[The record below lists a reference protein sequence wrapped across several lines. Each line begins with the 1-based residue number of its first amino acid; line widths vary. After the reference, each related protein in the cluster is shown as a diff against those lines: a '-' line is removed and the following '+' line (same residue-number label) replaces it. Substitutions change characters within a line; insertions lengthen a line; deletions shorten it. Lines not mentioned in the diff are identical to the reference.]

1 MTTSPIVASSMW
13 KVWGLEASVVVTK
26 PEVIQSARSIIDE
39 RLREI
44 DLACSRFRNDSEI
57 RAIENA
63 GGMPV
68 DVSSTLARLIRT
80 ALDGAERTD
89 GAVDPTIGTA
99 VVALGYDRDF
109 ALIEGRDV
117 PIKTSFV
124 STPQWTSVRLDGQ
137 TVTVPSGVQL
147 DLGATAKA
155 LAADECAH
163 AVSMSLDCGVLVCL
177 GGDIATAGPAP
188 DGGWIVL
195 VQDGHDAPADT
206 VAIPGGTSRFRRC
219 TEPPEHRATGATGGS
234 CRCGPPTE
242 RMADGRCGQHRQK
255 ATLVVDEALWAL
267 GRGTGITALVFLT
280 VSMILGIVT
289 RSGRALP
296 GLPRFGVQNVHRAA
310 ALIGVILVVV
320 HMLALLADPY
330 AQLKLVDFAFPFLGN
345 YRAFWLGLGT
355 LAFDVLFA
363 VSLTG
368 LLRNRIGNSTFR
380 LVHWSAYALWP
391 IAFAHGLGNGT
402 DSGHTWFLAIAI
414 GSAVA
419 VTGAVLWRI
428 RTDFVEFSTLRLRE
442 GT

>member
-13 KVWGLEASVVVTK
+13 RVWGLEASVVVTK

-117 PIKTSFV
+117 AIKTSFV

-206 VAIPGGTSRFRRC
+206 VAIPGGTSIATSSTRKRRW
-219 TEPPEHRATGATGGS
+219 S
-234 CRCGPPTE
+234 QN
-242 RMADGRCGQHRQK
+242 GRH
-255 ATLVVDEALWAL
+255 VHHIVDP
-267 GRGTGITALVFLT
+267 
-280 VSMILGIVT
+280 
-289 RSGRALP
+289 RSGTSVDAAWQTVTVGADSCVSANLASTACIVRGFEGARNLLNT
-296 GLPRFGVQNVHRAA
+296 GLPAR
-310 ALIGVILVVV
+310 
-320 HMLALLADPY
+320 
-330 AQLKLVDFAFPFLGN
+330 LVD
-345 YRAFWLGLGT
+345 RAGAVRLLNGWPT
-355 LAFDVLFA
+355 DDA
-363 VSLTG
+363 VSTG
-368 LLRNRIGNSTFR
+368 RRQ
-380 LVHWSAYALWP
+380 P
-391 IAFAHGLGNGT
+391 
-402 DSGHTWFLAIAI
+402 
-414 GSAVA
+414 
-419 VTGAVLWRI
+419 
-428 RTDFVEFSTLRLRE
+428 
-442 GT
+442 